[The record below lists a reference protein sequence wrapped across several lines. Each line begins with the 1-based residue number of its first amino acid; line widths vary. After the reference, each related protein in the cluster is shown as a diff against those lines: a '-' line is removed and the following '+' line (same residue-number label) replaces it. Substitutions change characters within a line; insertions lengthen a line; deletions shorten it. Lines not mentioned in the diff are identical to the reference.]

1 MLGPVLILVGALLLG
16 LLTIA
21 IAIVFVLRMRAKTP
35 WVLNAVRR
43 FAGAI
48 GDPYQMRSAGT
59 PGEIASVIRH
69 SGRTSGRAYEP
80 PVVAGPPRTGF

>member
-21 IAIVFVLRMRAKTP
+21 IVFVLGMRAKTP

-43 FAGAI
+43 FARAI
-48 GDPYQMRSAGT
+48 GDPCQMRSAGT
-59 PGEIASVIRH
+59 LGAIASVIRH
-69 SGRTSGRAYEP
+69 SGRTSGRAYET
-80 PVVAGPPRTGF
+80 PVVAGPPRTGS